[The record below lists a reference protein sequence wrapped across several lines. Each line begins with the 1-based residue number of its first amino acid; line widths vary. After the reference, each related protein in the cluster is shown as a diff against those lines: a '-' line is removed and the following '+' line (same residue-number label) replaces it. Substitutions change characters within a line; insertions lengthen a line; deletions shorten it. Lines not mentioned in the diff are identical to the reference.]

1 MKLTEMLGQYEELLD
16 KKDQL
21 AKDTK
26 DNNAAIDKLKA
37 EIAEMMIDE
46 DIPSQGYGDYIYSLQ
61 DKVKYS
67 KRGEAYLQER
77 GLDFFEVLREQ
88 GLGELIKET
97 VNAGSLQSAMKEIA
111 EENDGELPPELD
123 EVVSSYEMT
132 DIARRKSTNKALESE
147 RELEENVNIALGFAC
162 KQVKETSK
170 SKVSNRHDG
179 YGIASEFYAGMKL
192 DQKKVDESMKDFLR
206 ILPTEDDAKAVEAAS
221 SLKNAATGLVLQA
234 TKLAAQADRIMHDL
248 YEEVSNYTTPVE
260 DYLEGQFEDAEADPE
275 AEAEEEQEDAE

>member
-123 EVVSSYEMT
+123 HGYRGRHRS
-132 DIARRKSTNKALESE
+132 ARRDRGSGNWTVLQRHNQDPIRSFIQRHVLHRKHHRAAAPDTQRIYA
-147 RELEENVNIALGFAC
+147 VHG
-162 KQVKETSK
+162 SK
-170 SKVSNRHDG
+170 DRSN
-179 YGIASEFYAGMKL
+179 
-192 DQKKVDESMKDFLR
+192 R
-206 ILPTEDDAKAVEAAS
+206 ILPDQSRGTRQSQDNHTRQGSQGKEDGIRGRA
-221 SLKNAATGLVLQA
+221 
-234 TKLAAQADRIMHDL
+234 
-248 YEEVSNYTTPVE
+248 
-260 DYLEGQFEDAEADPE
+260 
-275 AEAEEEQEDAE
+275 

>member
-67 KRGEAYLQER
+67 KRGEAYLQEC

-132 DIARRKSTNKALESE
+132 DIARRKSTNKALK
-147 RELEENVNIALGFAC
+147 R
-162 KQVKETSK
+162 
-170 SKVSNRHDG
+170 
-179 YGIASEFYAGMKL
+179 
-192 DQKKVDESMKDFLR
+192 
-206 ILPTEDDAKAVEAAS
+206 AKGE
-221 SLKNAATGLVLQA
+221 
-234 TKLAAQADRIMHDL
+234 
-248 YEEVSNYTTPVE
+248 
-260 DYLEGQFEDAEADPE
+260 
-275 AEAEEEQEDAE
+275 